1 VESLKEL
8 MGHRSILTTQTYLR
22 RLDRVSAMERVRT
35 LSWSLSE
42 PDKREQAQMGDGSAS
57 ARSPGAV
64 ASDARSRKAKST
76 TFPSGSESDLA
87 EDLKP
92 KVKEQA

>member
-35 LSWSLSE
+35 LSW
-42 PDKREQAQMGDGSAS
+42 QGD
-57 ARSPGAV
+57 V
-64 ASDARSRKAKST
+64 
-76 TFPSGSESDLA
+76 L

-92 KVKEQA
+92 KVKEKA